1 MSSAAVVIG
10 ALRVNLLFI
19 ILFIRCDTDDDCGD
33 DSDEQ
38 NCPSKFDNI
47 CLLVFNVTRHQRHIE
62 ATPVEPV

>member
-1 MSSAAVVIG
+1 MSSAAVGIG
-10 ALRVNLLFI
+10 ALRVDLLFI

-47 CLLVFNVTRHQRHIE
+47 YLLILTLPGTRG
-62 ATPVEPV
+62 T